1 MKNTDAALIHRTLNG
16 DENAFAKLVEKY
28 QKQVHALAWRKIGD
42 FHIAEEITQ
51 DTFLKAYKKLTTL
64 KKPQRFASWLYVIAA
79 NCCSSWL
86 RKKRFRTQSLED
98 TSSAQLEKA
107 TYSGYVIDENE
118 RTAIEAQREVV
129 KNLLEKLQESER
141 TVITLHY
148 FADMTCKEISEFLGV
163 SVGAIKSRLSR
174 ARHRLKKE
182 EPMIRAALDN
192 FQITPNLTENIMR
205 EVSRIKPVAPS
216 SGNQPLVPWAIAAS
230 TVTIAFLILGI
241 GNQQHL
247 TRFQQPYSFD
257 ATSEMTIELIE
268 APIMLNVLAKS
279 DVRTQLGNP
288 NVLRN
293 SKSFPKS
300 EKSENVSQKEKSTM
314 QVTSAADLSH
324 ITIDLAI
331 RRGVHSVAFS
341 PDGSILASDRDNTVR
356 LWDAGT
362 GQEIEM
368 EKNFWVAFQE
378 NFTADIN
385 SIAFSPDGQM
395 IAGGI
400 NASEVICLWDAATGE
415 NLRFMRENAPNGLHW
430 VNTVAF
436 SPDSKILASG
446 SEDGNLYLWDVETG
460 KKLKTLTEATE
471 NIFSVAFSN
480 DGKTLASGNA
490 GNTIRLWDIAT
501 GEEVKTLTGHTN
513 WVFSVAFSP
522 DGRTLASGSWDHTI
536 RLWDTTTGQQLK
548 TFVGHT
554 LTVWSVAFSP
564 DGLTLA
570 SGSQDETIRL
580 WNIATGEQ
588 ITTLTGHTA
597 SVKSVAFSPD
607 GLTLASGS
615 QDGTVRLWD
624 LTSPMLLRKGK
635 GK

>member
-1 MKNTDAALIHRTLNG
+1 MKNTDAALIHLILNG
-16 DENAFAKLVEKY
+16 DEHAFAKLVEKY

-51 DTFLKAYKKLTTL
+51 DTFLKAYKKLATL

-79 NCCSSWL
+79 NSCSSWL
-86 RKKRFRTQSLED
+86 RKKQLRTQPLENMRS
-98 TSSAQLEKA
+98 TQLEKA
-107 TYSGYVIDENE
+107 TYSGYVIEENE
-118 RTAIEAQREVV
+118 RAAVEAQREAV
-129 KNLLEKLQESER
+129 KKLLEKLQESER

-148 FADMTCKEISEFLGV
+148 FAEMTCKEISEFLGV

-230 TVTIAFLILGI
+230 TVVIAFLILGI

-268 APIMLNVLAKS
+268 APIMLNASAKS
-279 DVRTQLGNP
+279 DVRTQFGSP
-288 NVLRN
+288 NAPRN
-293 SKSFPKS
+293 SKNVSKS
-300 EKSENVSQKEKSTM
+300 EKSENASQKEKSTM
-314 QVTSAADLSH
+314 QTTPAQDLSY

-331 RRGVHSVAFS
+331 KRGVHSVDFS
-341 PDGSILASDRDNTVR
+341 PDGSIVASDRENTVR
-356 LWDAGT
+356 LWNAVT

-368 EKNFWVAFQE
+368 EQNFWVAFQG

-385 SIAFSPDGQM
+385 SIAFSPDGRI

-400 NASEVICLWDAATGE
+400 NEGEVICLWDAATGE
-415 NLRFMRENAPNGLHW
+415 QLRSMRENAPNALHW

-436 SPDSKILASG
+436 SADSKILASG
-446 SEDGNLYLWDVETG
+446 SEDGNLYLWDVGTG

-471 NIFSVAFSN
+471 NVFSVDFSS

-501 GEEVKTLTGHTN
+501 GEKLKTLTGHTN

-522 DGRTLASGSWDHTI
+522 DGRILASGSWDHTI

-548 TFVGHT
+548 VLTGHT
-554 LTVWSVAFSP
+554 LTVWSVAFSS
-564 DGLTLA
+564 DGLILA
-570 SGSQDETIRL
+570 SGSHDKTIRL
-580 WNIATGEQ
+580 WNVATGKH
-588 ITTLTGHTA
+588 IATLTGHTA
-597 SVKSVAFSPD
+597 PVKSVAFSPD
-607 GLTLASGS
+607 GVTLASGS
-615 QDGTVRLWD
+615 SDSTVRVWD
-624 LTSPMLLRKGK
+624 LTSPLLLRKR
-635 GK
+635 

>member
-1 MKNTDAALIHRTLNG
+1 MKNDDVELIQRVLEG
-16 DENAFAKLVEKY
+16 DDNAFSVLVRKY

-51 DTFLKAYKKLTTL
+51 DTFLKAYKKLATL
-64 KKPQRFASWLYVIAA
+64 EKPQRFASWLYVIAA
-79 NCCSSWL
+79 NRCSSWL
-86 RKKRFRTQSLED
+86 RKKRLWTQPLKELEETD
-98 TSSAQLEKA
+98 NEHVQTGA
-107 TYSGYVIDENE
+107 YSRYVVAENE
-118 RTAIEAQREVV
+118 RTTAEAQRDVV
-129 KNLLEKLQESER
+129 KKLLAKLQESER

-148 FADMTCKEISEFLGV
+148 FGEMTCKEISEFLGV
-163 SVGAIKSRLSR
+163 SVGAIKSRLRR
-174 ARHRLKKE
+174 ARHRLKQE
-182 EPMIRAALDN
+182 ELMVREILDN

-205 EVSRIKPVAPS
+205 EVSRIKPISPS
-216 SGNQPLVPWAIAAS
+216 SGNRFPSVPWAIVVS
-230 TVTIAFLILGI
+230 TVTIAFLMSGI

-247 TRFQQPYSFD
+247 TRVQKPYNLD
-257 ATSEMTIELIE
+257 AASEMTIELID
-268 APIMLNVLAKS
+268 APITLPLVSKPDM
-279 DVRTQLGNP
+279 RTQLGSP
-288 NVLRN
+288 NA
-293 SKSFPKS
+293 P
-300 EKSENVSQKEKSTM
+300 QKENSTM
-314 QVTSAADLSH
+314 QTTSAQDLSH

-331 RRGVHSVAFS
+331 RRGVHSIAFS
-341 PDGSILASDRDNTVR
+341 PDGTTIASDKNNTVG
-356 LWDAGT
+356 LWDAVT

-368 EKNFWVAFQE
+368 AKNFWVAFQE
-378 NFTADIN
+378 NWTADIN

-400 NASEVICLWDAATGE
+400 NESEVICIWDATTGE

-436 SPDSKILASG
+436 SVDSKILASG

-471 NIFSVAFSN
+471 NVFSVAFSS

-501 GEEVKTLTGHTN
+501 GEKLKTLTGHTN

-522 DGRTLASGSWDHTI
+522 DGQTLASGSWDKTI

-548 TFVGHT
+548 VLTGHT

-570 SGSQDETIRL
+570 SGSQDKTIRL
-580 WNIATGEQ
+580 WNIATGAQ
-588 ITTLTGHTA
+588 IATLTGHTGP
-597 SVKSVAFSPD
+597 VKSVAFSPD
-607 GLTLASGS
+607 GVVLASGS
-615 QDGTVRLWD
+615 KDSTVRLWD
-624 LTSPMLLRKGK
+624 LTSPLLLRKDREE
-635 GK
+635 